1 MDDRGREAEEA
12 RRSLASMSR
21 ETGLL
26 GGARMREDE
35 GEAPDAVE
43 IWAKRV
49 GRALGVIF
57 VVILVINLF
66 TGWFFEKE
74 AQMDWTLAKAP
85 AVEDFQA
92 LADAAYAGLP
102 EEFRALCEGLVIH
115 IDDFPDEE

>member
-1 MDDRGREAEEA
+1 MNDREKQAEEA
-12 RRSLASMSR
+12 RRTLASLSR

-57 VVILVINLF
+57 VVILAINLF
-66 TGWFFEKE
+66 TGWFF
-74 AQMDWTLAKAP
+74 
-85 AVEDFQA
+85 
-92 LADAAYAGLP
+92 
-102 EEFRALCEGLVIH
+102 
-115 IDDFPDEE
+115 

>member
-1 MDDRGREAEEA
+1 MDDREKQAEEA

-57 VVILVINLF
+57 VIILAINLF
-66 TGWFFEKE
+66 TGWFF
-74 AQMDWTLAKAP
+74 
-85 AVEDFQA
+85 
-92 LADAAYAGLP
+92 
-102 EEFRALCEGLVIH
+102 
-115 IDDFPDEE
+115 